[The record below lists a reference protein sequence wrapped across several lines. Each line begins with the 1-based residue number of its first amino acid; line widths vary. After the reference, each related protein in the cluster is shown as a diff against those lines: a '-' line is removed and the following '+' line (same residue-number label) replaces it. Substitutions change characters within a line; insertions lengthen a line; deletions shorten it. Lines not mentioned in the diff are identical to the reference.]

1 MNLVSNMFSTLAT
14 MPQMWSL
21 QEMLDNAKPMLEKL
35 GGGFLVLLG
44 VILIIYAGILIFK
57 ALVGGQQGG
66 SKGAIWG
73 KVVLAVVFG
82 GGMAFGGYSL
92 LEKVAKGGEETIKM
106 LGGN

>member
-44 VILIIYAGILIFK
+44 VVLIIYAGILVFK
-57 ALVGGQQGG
+57 AIAGGQQSG
-66 SKGAIWG
+66 SKASLWG
-73 KVVLAVVFG
+73 KVILAFTFG
-82 GGMAFGGYSL
+82 GVLAFGGYSL
-92 LEKVAKGGEETIKM
+92 LEKVAKGGEETLKM